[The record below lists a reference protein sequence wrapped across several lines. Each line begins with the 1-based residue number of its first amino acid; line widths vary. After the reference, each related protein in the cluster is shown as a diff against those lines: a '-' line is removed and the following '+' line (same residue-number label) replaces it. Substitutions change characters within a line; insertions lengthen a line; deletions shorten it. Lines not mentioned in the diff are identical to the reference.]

1 MAQTYWFD
9 GARGVDGARA
19 LLFAGLGGEVGGQQP
34 QRSPIMGSVA
44 SSHRTRSLQVACSAA
59 HVALPYWLM
68 VREASVTLALYY
80 SLP

>member
-1 MAQTYWFD
+1 
-9 GARGVDGARA
+9 
-19 LLFAGLGGEVGGQQP
+19 
-34 QRSPIMGSVA
+34 MGSVA

-68 VREASVTLALYY
+68 VREASVTLTLYS